1 MSVSKSG
8 FDCVVFDLDGT
19 LIDSAG
25 DITRVVNLTF
35 AEIGRSALAE
45 SDIRGMVGDGTMKM
59 LRAALAATGGEVAE
73 ATTKLIHDR
82 FLDIY
87 FEEAARPS
95 VAYDGMVE
103 TLAALA
109 AVGYKLGVCT
119 NKPERITHRV
129 LDVMGVAPYM
139 SAVAGGDTLDVRKPD
154 GRHLTWVID
163 RLGGGRAVMVGDGGN
178 DVLVARA
185 AGAAS
190 ILFSYGYPKGSVHD
204 LGADAVLDRFAD
216 LPAAISRLDAG
227 AA

>member
-35 AEIGRSALAE
+35 DEIGRPTLAE
-45 SDIRGMVGDGTMKM
+45 SDIRGMVGDGTLKM
-59 LRAALAATGGEVAE
+59 LRAALAATGGEPDE
-73 ATTKLIHDR
+73 ATTKRIHDR
-82 FLDIY
+82 FIEIY
-87 FEEAARPS
+87 FEESARPS
-95 VAYDGMVE
+95 VAYDGVLE

-109 AVGYKLGVCT
+109 AAGYKLGVCT
-119 NKPERITHRV
+119 NKPERITRRV
-129 LDVMGVAPYM
+129 LDVMGIAPYLG
-139 SAVAGGDTLDVRKPD
+139 AVAGGDTLDVRKPD
-154 GRHLTWVID
+154 GRHLTWVVD
-163 RLGGGRAVMVGDGGN
+163 RLGGGRTAMVGDGGN

-190 ILFSYGYPKGSVHD
+190 ILLSYGYPKGSVHD
-204 LGADAVLDRFAD
+204 LGADVVLDRFGD
-216 LPAAISRLDAG
+216 LPAALDRLG

>member
-35 AEIGRSALAE
+35 AEIGRPALAE
-45 SDIRGMVGDGTMKM
+45 SDIRGMVGDGTLKM
-59 LRAALAATGGEVAE
+59 LRAALAASGGEVAE

-95 VAYDGMVE
+95 VAYDGMLE

-109 AVGYKLGVCT
+109 GAGYKLGVCT
-119 NKPERITHRV
+119 NKPERITRRV
-129 LDVMGVAPYM
+129 LDVMGVAPLM
-139 SAVAGGDTLDVRKPD
+139 GAVAGGDTLDVRKPD
-154 GRHLTWVID
+154 GRHLTWVVD
-163 RLGGGRAVMVGDGGN
+163 RLGGGRTVMVGDGAN

-190 ILFSYGYPKGSVHD
+190 ILFSHGYPKGSVHE

-216 LPAAISRLDAG
+216 LPAALSRLDAG